1 MQFFE
6 LINNSLC
13 SKVIENVR
21 NIVDARLV
29 TDAKEYKNQYIYI
42 YIYLYIIYI
51 LYIYTFLP
59 CFDDIQYILGDEVD
73 ALA

>member
-1 MQFFE
+1 MQG
-6 LINNSLC
+6 LSPIL
-13 SKVIENVR
+13 K
-21 NIVDARLV
+21 NI
-29 TDAKEYKNQYIYI
+29 KISIYI
-42 YIYLYIIYI
+42 YILYIYI